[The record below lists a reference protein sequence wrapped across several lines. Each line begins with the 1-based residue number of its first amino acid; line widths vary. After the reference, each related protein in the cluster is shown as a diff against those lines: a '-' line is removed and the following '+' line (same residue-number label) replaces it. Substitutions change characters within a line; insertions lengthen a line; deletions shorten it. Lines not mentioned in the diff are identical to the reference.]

1 MFNLLL
7 KEIISEIIQIVLK
20 YSFNKIKEN
29 IKEDKIEQPKEAR
42 LEKKVEQKEAKTEEP
57 KKEIKTVEEKSTCI
71 ADVANVTDF
80 NCVEKFIMYCF
91 EKVRNE
97 NPQYKFIYI
106 ILQSSFDRINYVNI
120 RLVDA
125 ISTESLD
132 FSITDLY
139 FTPINKDSEIFIKI
153 KLKDACEMLLH
164 KSYRERLTFESY
176 IGDKQI

>member
-7 KEIISEIIQIVLK
+7 KEIISEIIQIILK
-20 YSFNKIKEN
+20 ISFNKIKEN

-42 LEKKVEQKEAKTEEP
+42 LEKKVEQKEEP

-71 ADVANVTDF
+71 ADITDF

-91 EKVRNE
+91 EEVRNE
-97 NPQYKFIYI
+97 NPQYKFIYM
-106 ILQSSFDRINYVNI
+106 ILQNSLDRINYVNI

-139 FTPINKDSEIFIKI
+139 LTPINKDSEIFIKR